1 MDEETKNLVD
11 RLDDSKKK
19 YVSNLWAQGM
29 QEDLK
34 YNLDTMRTKDQ
45 AKERQDLNQQIYEEI

>member
-34 YNLDTMRTKDQ
+34 FYLDTMRAKDQ
-45 AKERQDLNQQIYEEI
+45 